1 MNLSII
7 IPVFNEAEKI
17 RDDILMIS
25 KFLNENKLT
34 GEIIISDDGS
44 TDDTIIMATETPVS
58 ELVQLSVI
66 SDGKHVGKGHAV
78 RKGILQSKGNIVL
91 FMDSGKTVKLDAIT
105 KGLEMI
111 QHGDCQIVLGSRHL
125 PESIINIPLTFHRRV
140 VSVLFRL
147 FIKLVFPS
155 MWGFTDTQCGFKI
168 SNGNLARK
176 IYGES
181 VIDGFLFDI
190 EFLKKAKKN
199 AVTIYELPIH
209 WTCDRDS
216 RLSLLPTLW
225 EVLRDALRLIIH

>member
-190 EFLKKAKKN
+190 EFLKIQK
-199 AVTIYELPIH
+199 I
-209 WTCDRDS
+209 
-216 RLSLLPTLW
+216 
-225 EVLRDALRLIIH
+225 EVLFK